1 MKIKQYSFKP
11 FFDILHLTLYEQI
24 KRRYFL
30 NSSKVINAQKLFVTS
45 QEHEWIALAKQGSQT
60 AFHQLYQM
68 HHRQIYALCWR
79 MLADKDSA
87 EDVCQ
92 EVFVVLWQKINNFR
106 GESKFSTWLHSVA
119 SNVVLS
125 HLRKQK
131 NWLQRVFSIEEQVS
145 HSLPDEAAVPL
156 DDITEREELDKHIAK
171 LPERARLVFVL
182 FAVEG
187 YRHEEIA
194 NMLNMAV
201 GSSKSQYH
209 RAKSLLKASLSEVA
223 LVGGSNE

>member
-1 MKIKQYSFKP
+1 MN
-11 FFDILHLTLYEQI
+11 LT
-24 KRRYFL
+24 
-30 NSSKVINAQKLFVTS
+30 KVINDPRQQLNIADGDAVNRGSDLES
-45 QEHEWIALAKQGSQT
+45 QWVYQAKQGSQH
-60 AFHQLYQM
+60 AFHHLYQS
-68 HHRQIYALCWR
+68 HHKRIYALCWR

-92 EVFVVLWQKINNFR
+92 EVFVVLWQKITNFR

-119 SNVVLS
+119 TNVILG

-145 HSLPDEAAVPL
+145 NLVEPSEKLTDNSTLES
-156 DDITEREELDKHIAK
+156 LDKHIAR

-194 NMLNMAV
+194 SMLKMAV

-209 RAKSLLKASLSEVA
+209 RARTLLKEWLEIEGYDAVTPESGDA
-223 LVGGSNE
+223 

>member
-1 MKIKQYSFKP
+1 
-11 FFDILHLTLYEQI
+11 
-24 KRRYFL
+24 
-30 NSSKVINAQKLFVTS
+30 
-45 QEHEWIALAKQGSQT
+45 
-60 AFHQLYQM
+60 
-68 HHRQIYALCWR
+68 

-92 EVFVVLWQKINNFR
+92 EVFVVLWQKISNFR

-119 SNVVLS
+119 TNVVLG

-131 NWLQRVFSIEEQVS
+131 NWLQRVFSIEDQGAGQE
-145 HSLPDEAAVPL
+145 SLQEASVELTDNSTL
-156 DDITEREELDKHIAK
+156 DELDKHISQ

-182 FAVEG
+182 FAIEG

-194 NMLNMAV
+194 KMLKMAV

-209 RAKSLLKASLSEVA
+209 RARTLLREWLSESDMVM
-223 LVGGSNE
+223 GEITDES

>member
-1 MKIKQYSFKP
+1 LDS
-11 FFDILHLTLYEQI
+11 QI
-24 KRRYFL
+24 RQDK
-30 NSSKVINAQKLFVTS
+30 KVIDLKARFSANKDHYSGDSDDEQL
-45 QEHEWIALAKQGSQT
+45 WITEAKQGSQA
-60 AFHQLYQM
+60 AFYQLYEKY
-68 HHRQIYALCWR
+68 HRRIYALCWR

-119 SNVVLS
+119 TNVVLG
-125 HLRKQK
+125 HLRKHK
-131 NWLQRVFSIEEQVS
+131 NWLQRVFSIEEQGAGVQDPSVS
-145 HSLPDEAAVPL
+145 LTDDSTLTLL
-156 DDITEREELDKHIAK
+156 DQHIAR

-194 NMLNMAV
+194 TMLTMAV

-209 RAKSLLKASLSEVA
+209 RARSLLKESLIANGFVSIEEEI
-223 LVGGSNE
+223 NHE

>member
-1 MKIKQYSFKP
+1 
-11 FFDILHLTLYEQI
+11 
-24 KRRYFL
+24 L
-30 NSSKVINAQKLFVTS
+30 NSSQIIDAQKLFASS
-45 QEHEWIALAKQGSQT
+45 QEQEWIAQAKQGSQT
-60 AFHQLYQM
+60 AFYQLYQL
-68 HHRQIYALCWR
+68 HHRRIYALCWR

-106 GESKFSTWLHSVA
+106 EESKFSTWLHSVA
-119 SNVVLS
+119 SNVVLG

-131 NWLQRVFSIEEQVS
+131 NWLQRVFSIEDQGENTQA
-145 HSLPDEAAVPL
+145 LERTVPL
-156 DDITEREELDKHIAK
+156 EDSSGLDDLDKHIAK

-209 RAKSLLKASLSEVA
+209 RAKSLLQKWLSEEVHA
-223 LVGGSNE
+223 GETNE

>member
-1 MKIKQYSFKP
+1 MN
-11 FFDILHLTLYEQI
+11 T
-24 KRRYFL
+24 
-30 NSSKVINAQKLFVTS
+30 NKVIDAQQRFVATPEQNW
-45 QEHEWIALAKQGSQT
+45 QEHEWITQAKHGSQT
-60 AFHQLYQM
+60 AFHHLYEKY
-68 HHRQIYALCWR
+68 HKQIYALCWR
-79 MLADKDSA
+79 MLADKSSA

-119 SNVVLS
+119 TNVVLG
-125 HLRKQK
+125 HLRKHK
-131 NWLQRVFSIEEQVS
+131 TWLQRIFSIEEQEGNVTEQS
-145 HSLPDEAAVPL
+145 VALS
-156 DDITEREELDKHIAK
+156 DDSELAELDKHIAR

-194 NMLNMAV
+194 SMLKMAV

-209 RAKSLLKASLSEVA
+209 RAKTLLKQWLTEAQTEENCH
-223 LVGGSNE
+223 G

>member
-1 MKIKQYSFKP
+1 M
-11 FFDILHLTLYEQI
+11 
-24 KRRYFL
+24 
-30 NSSKVINAQKLFVTS
+30 NNSKVIDAKKLFVPS
-45 QEHEWIALAKQGSQT
+45 QEQEWIAQTKQGSQT
-60 AFHQLYQM
+60 AFHQLYEM

-79 MLADKDSA
+79 MLADKSSA

-92 EVFVVLWQKINNFR
+92 EVFVVLWQKISNFR

-119 SNVVLS
+119 SNVVLT
-125 HLRKQK
+125 HLRQQK
-131 NWLQRVFSIEEQVS
+131 NWLQRVFSIDQQTHYTLPEEAS
-145 HSLPDEAAVPL
+145 VPL
-156 DDITEREELDKHIAK
+156 DDSSELEQLDKHIAK

-194 NMLNMAV
+194 NMLGMAV

-209 RAKSLLKASLSEVA
+209 RAKALLKQSLQESLSEVA
-223 LVGGSNE
+223 LVGASDE

>member
-1 MKIKQYSFKP
+1 L
-11 FFDILHLTLYEQI
+11 D
-24 KRRYFL
+24 
-30 NSSKVINAQKLFVTS
+30 NNKVIDGQFMTRHVK
-45 QEHEWIALAKQGSQT
+45 QEQQHETTEEAWIAQAKQGSQQ
-60 AFHQLYQM
+60 AFYCLYEKYHKKM
-68 HHRQIYALCWR
+68 YALCWR

-92 EVFVVLWQKINNFR
+92 EVFVVLWQKITSFR

-119 SNVVLS
+119 TNVVLA

-131 NWLQRVFSIEEQVS
+131 NWLQRVFSIEEQTVES
-145 HSLPDEAAVPL
+145 KNVNEAKVELVDNSTL
-156 DDITEREELDKHIAK
+156 DELDKHISR

-194 NMLNMAV
+194 KMLKMAV

-209 RAKSLLKASLSEVA
+209 RARTLLREWLGESENVS
-223 LVGGSNE
+223 GGIIDES

>member
-1 MKIKQYSFKP
+1 M
-11 FFDILHLTLYEQI
+11 D
-24 KRRYFL
+24 
-30 NSSKVINAQKLFVTS
+30 NSQVIDAKELFHTDDQVELVTRAQ
-45 QEHEWIALAKQGSQT
+45 QGDQQ
-60 AFHQLYQM
+60 AFHQLYLI
-68 HHRQIYALCWR
+68 HYRRIYALCWR

-92 EVFVVLWQKINNFR
+92 EVFVQLWQKIANFR
-106 GESKFSTWLHSVA
+106 GESKFTTWLHSVA
-119 SNVVLS
+119 THIVLG

-131 NWLQRVFSIEEQVS
+131 NWLQRIFSIEDQQVDVGTVE
-145 HSLPDEAAVPL
+145 LVDEKVSS
-156 DDITEREELDKHIAK
+156 ELDSKIQQ

-194 NMLNMAV
+194 KMLDMAV

-209 RAKSLLKASLSEVA
+209 RAKQLLKEMLSE
-223 LVGGSNE
+223 

>member
-1 MKIKQYSFKP
+1 M
-11 FFDILHLTLYEQI
+11 
-24 KRRYFL
+24 
-30 NSSKVINAQKLFVTS
+30 NNSKVIDAKKLFAPS
-45 QEHEWIALAKQGSQT
+45 QEQEWIAQAKQGSQA
-60 AFHQLYQM
+60 AFHQLYEL
-68 HHRQIYALCWR
+68 HHRQVYALCWR

-106 GESKFSTWLHSVA
+106 GESKFSTWLHSVT
-119 SNVVLS
+119 SNVVLT

-131 NWLQRVFSIEEQVS
+131 NWLQRVFSIEQQTS
-145 HSLPDEAAVPL
+145 YSLPEEATVPL
-156 DDITEREELDKHIAK
+156 DDSSGLEELDRHIAK

-194 NMLNMAV
+194 GMLNMAV

-209 RAKSLLKASLSEVA
+209 RAKALLKESLSEVA
-223 LVGGSNE
+223 LVGEKL

>member
-1 MKIKQYSFKP
+1 
-11 FFDILHLTLYEQI
+11 
-24 KRRYFL
+24 
-30 NSSKVINAQKLFVTS
+30 
-45 QEHEWIALAKQGSQT
+45 
-60 AFHQLYQM
+60 
-68 HHRQIYALCWR
+68 

-119 SNVVLS
+119 SNVVLG

-131 NWLQRVFSIEEQVS
+131 NWLQRVFSIEDQVK
-145 HSLPDEAAVPL
+145 HTLPEEAVVPL
-156 DDITEREELDKHIAK
+156 DDSSELEELDKHIAQ

-194 NMLNMAV
+194 KMLNMAV

-209 RAKSLLKASLSEVA
+209 RAKALLKESLGQVTFE
-223 LVGGSNE
+223 GENYG

>member
-1 MKIKQYSFKP
+1 MDSQIKQ
-11 FFDILHLTLYEQI
+11 
-24 KRRYFL
+24 
-30 NSSKVINAQKLFVTS
+30 NNKVIDGQTRFSGNNVQDDELV
-45 QEHEWIALAKQGSQT
+45 WIEQAKQGSQS
-60 AFHQLYQM
+60 AFHQLYNR
-68 HHRQIYALCWR
+68 HHKQIYALCWR

-119 SNVVLS
+119 TNVVLG
-125 HLRKQK
+125 HLRKHK
-131 NWLQRVFSIEEQVS
+131 NWLQRVFSIEEQGA
-145 HSLPDEAAVPL
+145 SLVEPSVGL
-156 DDITEREELDKHIAK
+156 SDDSALNTLDKHIAR

-194 NMLNMAV
+194 KMLKMAV
-201 GSSKSQYH
+201 GSSKSQFH
-209 RAKSLLKASLSEVA
+209 RAKSLLKASLSDIEFSSVEQ
-223 LVGGSNE
+223 GISHE

>member
-1 MKIKQYSFKP
+1 M
-11 FFDILHLTLYEQI
+11 DT
-24 KRRYFL
+24 
-30 NSSKVINAQKLFVTS
+30 NKVIDAQQMFTQT
-45 QEHEWIALAKQGSQT
+45 QELKEQGLQEQEWIAQAKQGSQV
-60 AFHQLYQM
+60 AFHQLYEKY
-68 HHRQIYALCWR
+68 HRQIYALCWR
-79 MLADKDSA
+79 MLADNDSA

-119 SNVVLS
+119 TNVVLG
-125 HLRKQK
+125 HLRKNK
-131 NWLQRVFSIEEQVS
+131 TWLQRVFSSQDKGDAVNEESVALTDNS
-145 HSLPDEAAVPL
+145 TL
-156 DDITEREELDKHIAK
+156 DELDRQIAR

-194 NMLNMAV
+194 KMLKMAV

-209 RAKSLLKASLSEVA
+209 RAKSLLKQWLSEA
-223 LVGGSNE
+223 EYGENCHD

>member
-1 MKIKQYSFKP
+1 MNNAKIIDAK
-11 FFDILHLTLYEQI
+11 
-24 KRRYFL
+24 
-30 NSSKVINAQKLFVTS
+30 KLFVNA
-45 QEHEWIALAKQGSQT
+45 QEQEWITQAKQGSQI

-68 HHRQIYALCWR
+68 HHRQVYALCWR

-87 EDVCQ
+87 EDICQ

-106 GESKFSTWLHSVA
+106 GESKFSTWLHSVT

-125 HLRKQK
+125 HIRKQK
-131 NWLQRVFSIEEQVS
+131 NWFQRVFSIEEQANYT
-145 HSLPDEAAVPL
+145 LPAEAAVPL
-156 DDITEREELDKHIAK
+156 DDSSELEELDKYIAQ

-182 FAVEG
+182 FAIEG

-194 NMLNMAV
+194 KMLNMAV

-209 RAKSLLKASLSEVA
+209 RAKSLLKQSLSEA
-223 LVGGSNE
+223 AIAGGYDE

>member
-1 MKIKQYSFKP
+1 MNNAKIIDAK
-11 FFDILHLTLYEQI
+11 
-24 KRRYFL
+24 
-30 NSSKVINAQKLFVTS
+30 KLFVS
-45 QEHEWIALAKQGSQT
+45 AQEQEWITQAKQGSQI

-68 HHRQIYALCWR
+68 HHRQVYALCWR

-106 GESKFSTWLHSVA
+106 GESKFSTWLHSVT

-125 HLRKQK
+125 HIRKQK
-131 NWLQRVFSIEEQVS
+131 NWFQRVFSIEEQVS
-145 HSLPDEAAVPL
+145 NSIPAEAAVPL
-156 DDITEREELDKHIAK
+156 DDSSELEELDKYIAQ

-182 FAVEG
+182 FAIEG

-209 RAKSLLKASLSEVA
+209 RAKSLLKQSLSEAA
-223 LVGGSNE
+223 LAGGYDE

>member
-1 MKIKQYSFKP
+1 MDS
-11 FFDILHLTLYEQI
+11 QI
-24 KRRYFL
+24 NKHK
-30 NSSKVINAQKLFVTS
+30 KVIDGKALFNANKAQS
-45 QEHEWIALAKQGSQT
+45 SDESDGEQAWIAQAKQGSQS
-60 AFHQLYQM
+60 AFYQLYKK

-119 SNVVLS
+119 TNVVLG
-125 HLRKQK
+125 HLRKHK
-131 NWLQRVFSIEEQVS
+131 NWLQRVFSIEEQGANVAEPSVS
-145 HSLPDEAAVPL
+145 LTDDSTLTIL
-156 DDITEREELDKHIAK
+156 DQHIAC

-187 YRHEEIA
+187 YRHEEISK
-194 NMLNMAV
+194 MLKMAV

-209 RAKSLLKASLSEVA
+209 RARNLLKESLTASDYISVEEEM
-223 LVGGSNE
+223 NHE

>member
-1 MKIKQYSFKP
+1 LDNQEKSH
-11 FFDILHLTLYEQI
+11 D
-24 KRRYFL
+24 
-30 NSSKVINAQKLFVTS
+30 KVIDGQARFSTKK
-45 QEHEWIALAKQGSQT
+45 EHGNNEQALIEQAKQGSQS
-60 AFHQLYQM
+60 AFYQLYEK
-68 HHRQIYALCWR
+68 HHRPIYALCWR

-119 SNVVLS
+119 TNVVLG
-125 HLRKQK
+125 HLRKHK
-131 NWLQRVFSIEEQVS
+131 NWLQRIFSIEEQGA
-145 HSLPDEAAVPL
+145 SLAEPSVNLTDDSTLTLL
-156 DDITEREELDKHIAK
+156 DRHIAK

-194 NMLNMAV
+194 KMLKMAV

-209 RAKSLLKASLSEVA
+209 RARNLLKESLSDVELASVEQ
-223 LVGGSNE
+223 GMNHE

>member
-1 MKIKQYSFKP
+1 LDSAKP
-11 FFDILHLTLYEQI
+11 KH
-24 KRRYFL
+24 
-30 NSSKVINAQKLFVTS
+30 NKVIDGQALFNGSVDKIDSEQTWVA
-45 QEHEWIALAKQGSQT
+45 EAKQGCQS
-60 AFHQLYQM
+60 AFYQLYQK
-68 HHRQIYALCWR
+68 HHKSIYALCWR

-119 SNVVLS
+119 TNVVLG
-125 HLRKQK
+125 HLRKHK
-131 NWLQRVFSIEEQVS
+131 NWLQRVFSIEEQGVS
-145 HSLPDEAAVPL
+145 IAEPSVSLTDNTTLSLL
-156 DDITEREELDKHIAK
+156 DQHIAR

-187 YRHEEIA
+187 YRHEEISK
-194 NMLNMAV
+194 MLKMAV

-209 RAKSLLKASLSEVA
+209 RARLLLKESLTDVDLSSVDQEF
-223 LVGGSNE
+223 SYE

>member
-1 MKIKQYSFKP
+1 MDS
-11 FFDILHLTLYEQI
+11 QI
-24 KRRYFL
+24 NQNKEE
-30 NSSKVINAQKLFVTS
+30 SKVIDGQAIFNAHKAPDD
-45 QEHEWIALAKQGSQT
+45 EHSWIEQAKQGSQS
-60 AFHQLYQM
+60 AFYKLYQK
-68 HHRQIYALCWR
+68 HHKSIYALCWR

-119 SNVVLS
+119 TNVVLG
-125 HLRKQK
+125 HLRKHK
-131 NWLQRVFSIEEQVS
+131 NWLQRVFSIEEQGSSVIEPS
-145 HSLPDEAAVPL
+145 VALT
-156 DDITEREELDKHIAK
+156 DDSTLSVLDKHIAR

-194 NMLNMAV
+194 KMLKMAV

-209 RAKSLLKASLSEVA
+209 RAKALLKESLTQSD
-223 LVGGSNE
+223 LVSVEQELNHE

>member
-1 MKIKQYSFKP
+1 LNNPKI
-11 FFDILHLTLYEQI
+11 
-24 KRRYFL
+24 
-30 NSSKVINAQKLFVTS
+30 INAQQLFVNT
-45 QEHEWIALAKQGSQT
+45 QEQEWITQAKNGSQA
-60 AFHQLYQM
+60 AFHQLYEM
-68 HHRQIYALCWR
+68 HYRKIYALCWR
-79 MLADKDSA
+79 MLADKESA

-125 HLRKQK
+125 YLRKQK
-131 NWLQRVFSIEEQVS
+131 NWLQRIFSIEEQAK
-145 HSLPDEAAVPL
+145 HTLPDEISVPL
-156 DDITEREELDKHIAK
+156 DDSSTLEALDKNIAK
-171 LPERARLVFVL
+171 LPARARVVFVL

-194 NMLNMAV
+194 NMLNIAV

-209 RAKSLLKASLSEVA
+209 RAKALLKESLSGELLLGVYD
-223 LVGGSNE
+223 E